1 MKRFTLFFLLLT
13 MALVA
18 IHPVV
23 AMHFCGD
30 KIKSLHLYQVENN
43 HACCHSALVDVATT
57 HKTNCCGSENSE
69 EENKNQI
76 LEMLESNCCDFQVTK
91 LSTDDFQNQQQSSF
105 NPTLLPTSNLLFLFY
120 SLATTQLPEI
130 NTTNLKKFFPPTGWF
145 LADVDLVSFI
155 CVNIN

>member
-1 MKRFTLFFLLLT
+1 MKRFTAFSLLLI

-30 KIKSLHLYQVENN
+30 EIQSLHLYQAENN
-43 HACCHSALVDVATT
+43 HACCHSALTDAEAIHIANYCDVEIS
-57 HKTNCCGSENSE
+57 KEN
-69 EENKNQI
+69 NNQI
-76 LEMLESNCCDFQVTK
+76 LETLESMCCDFQVTK
-91 LSTDDFQNQQQSSF
+91 LSTDDFQNQQQSNF
-105 NPTLLPTSNLLFLFY
+105 NPTLLPASNLLFLFNSMEIAY
-120 SLATTQLPEI
+120 LPEI
-130 NTTNLKKFFPPTGWF
+130 NTTNLKKTFPPTGRF